1 MIKFGATP
9 VSSATILA
17 ALAANPAVW
26 PDGTTN
32 APGAA
37 FAAEPSTG
45 FRRLGSGQ
53 TAYVVGGQDRL
64 NFAANSVI
72 NQGSYGWSGS
82 GVTSFDTAIFR
93 DAAGTLAQ
101 RNGVNA
107 QAFRIYNTFTDA
119 SNYERGGIFW
129 QSNVFTIDSQQVAG
143 TGTQRALHVQ
153 AGGTVIGLE
162 GIYTPG
168 NGPNAPVSVRRDG
181 TSSQAQFGVY
191 GNGLTSTTL
200 LHTRLAPSINQASG
214 TYTILD
220 INPTE
225 TAIGAGP
232 HYYIRG
238 RRGAGADDFSV
249 QRNGDLLCGAITI
262 GGNVFTMTE
271 RTDPGTA
278 GTNQGRLYL
287 RDNGSGKTQLVVIFQ
302 SGSPIVLATEV

>member
-1 MIKFGATP
+1 MIEFGARPLT
-9 VSSATILA
+9 SAAILA
-17 ALAANPAVW
+17 GL
-26 PDGTTN
+26 
-32 APGAA
+32 
-37 FAAEPSTG
+37 
-45 FRRLGSGQ
+45 SGQ
-53 TAYVVGGQDRL
+53 NVG
-64 NFAANSVI
+64 ANSFTA
-72 NQGSYGWSGS
+72 NTAGYFGWSSRTVLRAPSS
-82 GVTSFDTAIFR
+82 GEVAIR
-93 DAAGTLAQ
+93 DFAETISASVVVEANNVLAM

-107 QAFRIYNTFTDA
+107 QTLRLYNTYTDA
-119 SNYERGGIFW
+119 SNYERAHLAWSG
-129 QSNVFTIDSQQVAG
+129 NVFIIDSQLIAG
-143 TGTQRALHVQ
+143 TGLSRALHLQ
-153 AGGTVIGLE
+153 AGGTVIALE
-162 GIYTPG
+162 GLYTPG

-225 TAIGAGP
+225 TAVGAGP

-238 RRGAGADDFSV
+238 RRGAGSDDFSV
-249 QRNGDLLCGAITI
+249 QRNGDVLCGAITI

-271 RTDPGTA
+271 RTDPGVA
-278 GTNQGRLYL
+278 GTNQGRVYL